1 MMKVLKDYTFTW
13 WQMGLLKLAMLA
25 IGVAVGAYWQEV
37 FLPYV
42 TLLVIAGIALGI
54 YLAYIACSK

>member
-1 MMKVLKDYTFTW
+1 MKVLKDYTFTW